1 MAAVRKLRTPAPA
14 AAQTVREIVALEQRE
29 KVRMTFSD
37 RVADA
42 LSSFAGS
49 MLFVWLHV
57 AWFGVWILINSNV
70 VGLDVDPFP
79 FNFLTMAV
87 SLEAIFLS
95 TFVLISE
102 NRQAV
107 LSDKRA
113 KLDLEVSMISEREV
127 TKLISMVARV
137 ADHLGISVEDAEA
150 ERMQRP
156 THVRELADE
165 MEEVEEKMDREA
177 AEGPHSAVD
186 TRA

>member
-1 MAAVRKLRTPAPA
+1 MAAVRKERTGTPAQG
-14 AAQTVREIVALEQRE
+14 QTVREIVALEQRE
-29 KVRMTFSD
+29 KVRMTLSD
-37 RVADA
+37 RIADA

-49 MLFVWLHV
+49 MLFVWIHV
-57 AWFGVWILINSNV
+57 AWILINTNL
-70 VGLDVDPFP
+70 VGLNVDPFL

-137 ADHLGISVEDAEA
+137 ADHLGI
-150 ERMQRP
+150 
-156 THVRELADE
+156 
-165 MEEVEEKMDREA
+165 
-177 AEGPHSAVD
+177 
-186 TRA
+186 